1 MLTNIFGDMALDI
14 SVRNIIKRLMSFSFA
29 TDSSLRVSG
38 PVTVS
43 SGTVT
48 TVTTVGTMTTG
59 NIGFGDQGKTSAAM
73 LMSASMFYSSVGRN
87 FGRTKIGEF

>member
-1 MLTNIFGDMALDI
+1 MLTNLFGDMALDG
-14 SVRNIIKRLMSFSFA
+14 SVKSILKKLMHFSFA

-48 TVTTVGTMTTG
+48 TVTTG

-73 LMSASMFYSSVGRN
+73 LMSANMFYNSVGRN
-87 FGRTKIGEF
+87 FSRTKIGEF

>member
-48 TVTTVGTMTTG
+48 TVSTVTTG

>member
-1 MLTNIFGDMALDI
+1 MLTNLFGDMALDG
-14 SVRNIIKRLMSFSFA
+14 SVKSILKKLMHFSFA

-48 TVTTVGTMTTG
+48 TVTTG
-59 NIGFGDQGKTSAAM
+59 NIGFGDQGKTSAAI
-73 LMSASMFYSSVGRN
+73 LMSANMFYNCVGRN
-87 FGRTKIGEF
+87 FSRTKIGEF

>member
-1 MLTNIFGDMALDI
+1 MLTNLFGDMALDG
-14 SVRNIIKRLMSFSFA
+14 SVKSILKKLMHFSFA

-48 TVTTVGTMTTG
+48 TVSTVTTVTTG
-59 NIGFGDQGKTSAAM
+59 NIGFGDQGKTSAAI
-73 LMSASMFYSSVGRN
+73 LMSANMFYNSVGRN
-87 FGRTKIGEF
+87 FSRTKIGEF